1 MKAEVL
7 LKAAL
12 MVLVVAL
19 AVVITSWLSSEGA
32 AARAQGGGGGSASGK
47 WILVTSTIQTGE
59 SVLYMFNAEKEVL
72 LVYAYYR
79 RSGTTRGST
88 RYRGDLE
95 FLAGRHCK
103 WAALYSQQRPYP
115 YGINNSQP
123 PSGSRM
129 PAEIKK
135 HLVKITEN

>member
-12 MVLVVAL
+12 MVLVVGL
-19 AVVITSWLSSEGA
+19 AVVITSWLGSEGTV
-32 AARAQGGGGGSASGK
+32 ARAQGGGGSASGK

-79 RSGTTRGST
+79 RSGTTRGSS

-103 WAALYSQQRPYP
+103 WDALYSQQRPYP
-115 YGINNSQP
+115 DGIKKQP
-123 PSGSRM
+123 PPKGTHT
-129 PAEIKK
+129 PAELKK
-135 HLVKITEN
+135 YFDRVSQD

>member
-12 MVLVVAL
+12 MVLILAL
-19 AVVITSWLSSEGA
+19 AVVITSWLASEGA
-32 AARAQGGGGGSASGK
+32 VAQAQGGGGSASGQ
-47 WILVTSTIQTGE
+47 WVLVTSTIQTGE

-79 RSGTTRGST
+79 RSGTSAGAS

-103 WAALYSQQRPYP
+103 WDALYSQRRPYP
-115 YGINNSQP
+115 YGIKKQEP
-123 PSGSRM
+123 PSGTHT
-129 PAEIKK
+129 PAEMKK
-135 HLVKITEN
+135 YFDKVSQE

>member
-12 MVLVVAL
+12 MVLIVGL
-19 AVVITSWLSSEGA
+19 AIVITSWLGSEGA
-32 AARAQGGGGGSASGK
+32 VARAQGGGGSASGK
-47 WILVTSTIQTGE
+47 WILVTSTIQAGE

-79 RSGTTRGST
+79 RSGTTRGSS

-103 WAALYSQQRPYP
+103 WDALYSQQRPYRD
-115 YGINNSQP
+115 GIKRQDP
-123 PSGSRM
+123 PSGTHT
-129 PAEIKK
+129 PATMKNHFEK
-135 HLVKITEN
+135 VSQD